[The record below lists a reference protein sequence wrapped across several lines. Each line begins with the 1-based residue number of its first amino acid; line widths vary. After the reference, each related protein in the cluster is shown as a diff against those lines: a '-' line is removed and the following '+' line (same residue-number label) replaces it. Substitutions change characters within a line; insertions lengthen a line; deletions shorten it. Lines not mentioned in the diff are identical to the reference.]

1 VSALVDDPQP
11 TRRTG
16 AIRRGPSDQV
26 LVERARHGD
35 VRAFEQLVER
45 HRDLV
50 FRVAA
55 RIVGPDEAAD
65 VSQDAFLR
73 AFNSLAKF
81 TGEGPFRSWLLQI
94 TYNAALSTLS
104 RRRPEPVDPQETGED
119 EGLVE
124 GFGPAMALERSERTE
139 RMEGKIRLLR
149 VEHRSVLVLRD
160 VEGLSYEEIAGATE
174 TPIGSVKGRLHRARA
189 ELIELLRNNTYDW
202 ELPR

>member
-1 VSALVDDPQP
+1 MTAVHARRDDETLVD
-11 TRRTG
+11 R
-16 AIRRGPSDQV
+16 ARRGDLRS
-26 LVERARHGD
+26 
-35 VRAFEQLVER
+35 FEQLVER

-55 RIVGPDEAAD
+55 RIVGPDEASD

-81 TGEGPFRSWLLQI
+81 SGEGNFRSWLLQI

-104 RRRPEPVDPQETGED
+104 RRRPEPVDPHGVEEDGEPVD
-119 EGLVE
+119 DL
-124 GFGPAMALERSERTE
+124 GPAMALERTERTE
-139 RMEGKIRLLR
+139 RMERKIRLLR

-160 VEGLSYEEIAGATE
+160 VEGLSYEEISDATE
-174 TPIGSVKGRLHRARA
+174 MPLGSVKGRLHRART

>member
-1 VSALVDDPQP
+1 MTAVRAQPADEALV
-11 TRRTG
+11 G
-16 AIRRGPSDQV
+16 
-26 LVERARHGD
+26 RARHGD

-55 RIVGPDEAAD
+55 RIVGPDEASD

-73 AFNSLAKF
+73 AFNSLSKF
-81 TGEGPFRSWLLQI
+81 TGEGPFKAWLVQI

-104 RRRPEPVDPQETGED
+104 RRRPEPVDPHEAGEEQPVD
-119 EGLVE
+119 GL
-124 GFGPAMALERSERTE
+124 GPAMALERSERTE
-139 RMEGKIRLLR
+139 RMERKIRLLR
-149 VEHRSVLVLRD
+149 FEHRSVLVLRD
-160 VEGLSYEEIAGATE
+160 VEGLSYEEISAATE
-174 TPIGSVKGRLHRARA
+174 TPLGSVKGRLHRARA